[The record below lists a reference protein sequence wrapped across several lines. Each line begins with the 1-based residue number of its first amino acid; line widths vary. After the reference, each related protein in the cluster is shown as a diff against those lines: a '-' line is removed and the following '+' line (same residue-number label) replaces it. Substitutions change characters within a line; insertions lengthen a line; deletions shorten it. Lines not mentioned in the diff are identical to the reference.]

1 MTKLIKSLLK
11 KISVFLNCSASL
23 KILSVFI
30 LLFFLFPMSLN
41 AEENEIQKLRAGTF
55 VKVISREE
63 INTLTA
69 DAEDVVSFI
78 NLQSMYVYETNAIPE
93 NTIFYG
99 EVEDVREPVEGRDAA
114 IKIWVNKMITPDKK
128 VYKIK
133 AHLYSE
139 YDNYI
144 GGNKTASMYYHK
156 IYNHSK
162 GFRPMLQVVPL
173 NVYEVG
179 QHTVIKP
186 GTEFFIVIE
195 EDIILK

>member
-1 MTKLIKSLLK
+1 MNKLIKSLLK

-114 IKIWVNKMITPDKK
+114 IKISLNKMITPDKK

-139 YDNYI
+139 NDNYI

>member
-1 MTKLIKSLLK
+1 MKKLLNILL
-11 KISVFLNCSASL
+11 
-23 KILSVFI
+23 VFI
-30 LLFFLFPMSLN
+30 LFVSVFVSFSN
-41 AEENEIQKLRAGTF
+41 AEEKEVQKLRAGTF

-69 DAEDVVSFI
+69 DAEDVVTFI

-99 EVEDVREPVEGRDAA
+99 EVEDIREPVEGRNGA
-114 IKIWVNKMITPDKK
+114 IKIALNKMITPDKK

-139 YDNYI
+139 NDNYI
-144 GGNKTASMYYHK
+144 GGNRTNSMYYHK

-173 NVYEVG
+173 NVYELG

-195 EDIILK
+195 DDIILK

>member
-1 MTKLIKSLLK
+1 MKKLLNILL
-11 KISVFLNCSASL
+11 
-23 KILSVFI
+23 VFI
-30 LLFFLFPMSLN
+30 LFVSVFVSFSN
-41 AEENEIQKLRAGTF
+41 AEEKEVQKLRAGTF

-63 INTLTA
+63 INT
-69 DAEDVVSFI
+69 FI
-78 NLQSMYVYETNAIPE
+78 NLQSMYVYETNTIPE

-99 EVEDVREPVEGRDAA
+99 EVEDIREPVEGRNGA
-114 IKIWVNKMITPDKK
+114 IKIALNKMITPDKK

-139 YDNYI
+139 NDNYI
-144 GGNKTASMYYHK
+144 GGNRTNSMYYHK

-173 NVYEVG
+173 NVYELG

-195 EDIILK
+195 DDIILK